1 MSSNQIS
8 NGPPWTVER
17 YGSLAGAVTAERDWL
32 RAQMGVTIDRVVTR
46 DPLVALFYLLMRDR
60 LPTGQVE
67 AVMNE
72 LRKVSDGRLSVRY
85 TSTQLALYAV
95 ELANEVRGMIQIADD
110 PTQHPHPQTKTLP

>member
-1 MSSNQIS
+1 MTA
-8 NGPPWTVER
+8 NGPPWSIEK
-17 YGSLAGAVTAERDWL
+17 YGSLAAAITAERDWL
-32 RAQMGVTIDRVVTR
+32 RAQMGVTLDRVETR

-67 AVMNE
+67 GVMNE

-110 PTQHPHPQTKTLP
+110 PSQHPHPQSKLFP